1 MLFQTTTVARRGEE
15 RPGERVEVK
24 QESVIQAVAAANR
37 HLSDRERL
45 LDQQEATE
53 QDEDAAARLGTIM
66 QLPSDIVNILTLT

>member
-66 QLPSDIVNILTLT
+66 QLPSDLVTILTLT